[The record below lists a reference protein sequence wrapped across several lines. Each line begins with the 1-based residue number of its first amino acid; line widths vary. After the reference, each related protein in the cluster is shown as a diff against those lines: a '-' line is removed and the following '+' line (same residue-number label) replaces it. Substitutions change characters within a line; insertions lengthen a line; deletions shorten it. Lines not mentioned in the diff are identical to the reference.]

1 MAAPVR
7 HWRFTVDDY
16 MQMATSGI
24 FDEDD
29 RVELIEG
36 EIYEMSPIGGLHVEC
51 VNNLNWLITRAA
63 PETVQTSVQNSLQIS
78 DFSVPQPDFVVGRR
92 RDYRRNV
99 PTAADVLLLV
109 EVSDTTL
116 RYDRDVKMPL
126 YAQAGV
132 PEAWI
137 ADVNQEEI
145 IAHRDPVDDIYRDVR
160 AYTKGESLSPV
171 RLPELTVRV
180 SDTFGI
186 A

>member
-1 MAAPVR
+1 MAAPAR

-16 MQMATSGI
+16 EQMGLTGI
-24 FDEDD
+24 FHEDD

-36 EIYEMSPIGGLHVEC
+36 EIYEMSPIGGPHVEC
-51 VNNLNWLITRAA
+51 INGLNMMFARSV
-63 PETVQTSVQNSLQIS
+63 PEGILVSIQNPVRIGDLSM
-78 DFSVPQPDFVVGRR
+78 PQPDLVVL
-92 RDYRRNV
+92 RDHRFSGKV
-99 PTAADVLLLV
+99 PNAGDVLLIV

-145 IAHRDPVDDIYRDVR
+145 IAHRDPVDGIYGDVR

-171 RLPELTVRV
+171 QLPEITVRV
-180 SDTFGI
+180 SDIFGI